1 MTDKSCVLHSKSR
14 WQNGIG
20 GGGEFAGSKM
30 VWVSNTDWK
39 GHISKTITCVPL
51 EVVVCVFYSEF
62 TSVLFYNWEWREGKK
77 IDLCKPQVRAVL
89 HTQVDAVIYVLS
101 SLKMIKYASSFG
113 LITSHH
119 VGRASG
125 MR

>member
-1 MTDKSCVLHSKSR
+1 
-14 WQNGIG
+14 
-20 GGGEFAGSKM
+20 M

-39 GHISKTITCVPL
+39 GHISKTI

-62 TSVLFYNWEWREGKK
+62 NSVLFYNWEWREGKK

-101 SLKMIKYASSFG
+101 SLKMIKCIIFWLDNQSSRRSCVRHALEEFWPAAA
-113 LITSHH
+113 IS
-119 VGRASG
+119 RANLQRETNVRG
-125 MR
+125 MKT

>member
-1 MTDKSCVLHSKSR
+1 MTDKSCDLHSGSR

-20 GGGEFAGSKM
+20 GGEFVGSKV

-62 TSVLFYNWEWREGKK
+62 TSVLFYNWEWQEGKK

-119 VGRASG
+119 VDRASG